1 MQHDRFD
8 NPIVVK
14 SEAEGGQQ
22 SLRTAREARDF
33 LLTSWPGKKS
43 EKYRAAIQACH
54 DAELGE
60 KPAMAARR
68 AFMTASREV
77 DIILN

>member
-1 MQHDRFD
+1 MLCAGT
-8 NPIVVK
+8 
-14 SEAEGGQQ
+14 SENRTRSSRLSSDELAGQ
-22 SLRTAREARDF
+22 
-33 LLTSWPGKKS
+33 KS

-77 DIILN
+77 DILGWGLAG